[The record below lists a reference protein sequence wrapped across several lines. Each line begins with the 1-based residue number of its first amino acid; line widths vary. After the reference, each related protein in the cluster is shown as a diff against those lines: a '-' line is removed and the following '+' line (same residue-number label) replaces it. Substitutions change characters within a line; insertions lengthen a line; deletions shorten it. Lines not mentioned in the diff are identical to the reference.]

1 MSETSGIRA
10 SGPPSGGPSKGA
22 AGHDAPH
29 AASDN
34 LPSDPASSASQP
46 AQSTHAS
53 SQPGASGA
61 ARVILVTGGARRIG
75 RAFSL
80 GFAERGWD
88 VAVHY
93 GGSRQEADEVV
104 AQIRAM
110 GRRAIALHADL
121 ADEAQVASLVPDCAA
136 ALGLPACVLNNAS
149 RFEEDTARDVGYAR
163 LQHLMAINVGA
174 PLVLARML
182 WDATPEAAA
191 RDESLRTC
199 VINVLDQKLYN
210 MNPDYLSYTLT
221 KAALQNAGVAL
232 AQALAPKTRV
242 VGLAPGLTLQSGDQT
257 PESFAAAHKVT
268 PLGRASRPGDLV
280 EAALYLAQASGVTGS
295 TLVVDGGQHL
305 VPLPRDV
312 MFLTG
317 AQAPA

>member
-1 MSETSGIRA
+1 MSETSGIRRSGGVA
-10 SGPPSGGPSKGA
+10 GGPPLGT
-22 AGHDAPH
+22 
-29 AASDN
+29 

-46 AQSTHAS
+46 SGS
-53 SQPGASGA
+53 SPHSGAAAA

-93 GGSRQEADEVV
+93 GGSRAEADEVV
-104 AQIRAM
+104 AQIRDM
-110 GRRAIALHADL
+110 GRSAVALHADL
-121 ADEAQVASLVPDCAA
+121 ADEAQVARLVPDCAA

-174 PLVLARML
+174 PLVLARTL
-182 WDATPEAAA
+182 WAATPEAALQ
-191 RDESLRTC
+191 DESLRTC

-210 MNPDYLSYTLT
+210 MNPDYLSYTLS
-221 KAALQNAGVAL
+221 KAALQNATVAL
-232 AQALAPKTRV
+232 AQALAPKMRV

-280 EAALYLAQASGVTGS
+280 EAALYLAQASGVTGT

-317 AQAPA
+317 DQAPG